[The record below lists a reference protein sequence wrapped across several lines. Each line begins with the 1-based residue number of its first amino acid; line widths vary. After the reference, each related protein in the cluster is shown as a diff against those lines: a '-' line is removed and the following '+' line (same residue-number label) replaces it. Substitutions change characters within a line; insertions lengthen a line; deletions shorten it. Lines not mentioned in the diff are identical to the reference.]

1 MASMGW
7 EKTGRRWRV
16 FWHVTLPD
24 GTVDKGSRSFKDK
37 KTALEFKK
45 HCEKKEKQLKRAV
58 FVQPVYLTEALDE
71 RQVFCQGYTEQTRE
85 LYISEVERFVNYLPD
100 SVIYITDLTK
110 FHINSYQLK

>member
-24 GTVDKGSRSFKDK
+24 GTVDKGSRSFGDK
-37 KTALEFKK
+37 KTASEFKK

-58 FVQPVYLTEALDE
+58 FICFHSAEVA
-71 RQVFCQGYTEQTRE
+71 QV
-85 LYISEVERFVNYLPD
+85 EVFG
-100 SVIYITDLTK
+100 
-110 FHINSYQLK
+110 